1 MDFIKKGFLL
11 LICIFCAVLLI
22 SPVDFLP
29 GLHIDDVIYV
39 IGAIASLSGAIST
52 KKASSDKY
60 ELVNE

>member
-1 MDFIKKGFLL
+1 MDFFKKGILL

-39 IGAIASLSGAIST
+39 IGAIASFAGTFSRKRIA
-52 KKASSDKY
+52 
-60 ELVNE
+60 E